1 MTRISINGQA
11 VDVGNANITLTYKN
25 NAFVTADKI
34 NSSYSNTITL
44 PRTAR
49 NEAVFGAIV
58 SPATHTTAP
67 YTKHKASV
75 EVDGVVIVSNA
86 VVMISEVTS
95 DAYKVVL
102 MWDSAEAMAKI
113 ASDERTLSELSYDI
127 SDGLTWGDPIQYKIP
142 LADYGFK
149 LDGDFQVPDY
159 ASYHPVM
166 HVQQVLDKIG
176 DHYGVNIFTNN
187 IQDKLRYLR
196 IPIINRKDPI
206 ITTSTVG
213 TWNNIIRFSGAFA
226 KTKQWYATANLR
238 VDLDARKGNASNGV
252 AGLGIYEY
260 ISRGLFAGG
269 EGNYI
274 DTLYVS
280 QQRKIF
286 ELTGDITFPIKYN
299 SRLNA
304 TDLSKVLLVLYAG
317 YVKEDGTHEQ
327 KNILEIEP
335 FDVAQPNE
343 AEGLNGYIR
352 YKFSEEKAEVLP
364 LLSIGTGDYC
374 LLDAQIQFLLDTK
387 NAPHTYGGI
396 EQDVIIEN
404 GYLEIKHYQEYV
416 SNGDVFFAVP
426 NLPSV
431 KVMDFLKG
439 IAAITGSYISVE
451 GDNITFCNYEDL
463 TEAEAQDW
471 SDSIINPMQSMS
483 YKFGDWAKKNTFELK
498 TKGDDKAIVS
508 FAINNQQLKEEYKIS
523 LPFTKG
529 QERGGLLYVQLYDYD
544 TTENVYTF
552 NGGGDECYMAV
563 ANSDGSRLVSSMPL
577 TDIVDNNEALRGV
590 LDNIKVVKAVIKAN
604 AITLKKMDM
613 NKPVYIRQLG
623 GYFAVVEVRTRS
635 NGTADVEL
643 IKI

>member
-1 MTRISINGQA
+1 MTKIRINGQA

-49 NEAVFGAIV
+49 NEAVFGAII

-75 EVDGVVIVSNA
+75 EIDGVVIVNNA
-86 VVMISEVTS
+86 VVMISEVTA

-102 MWDSAEAMAKI
+102 MWDSAEAMARI
-113 ASDERTLSELSYDI
+113 ASDERTLSELSYSI
-127 SDGLTWGDPIQYKIP
+127 SDALTWGEQILYDVP
-142 LADYGFK
+142 LADYGFE
-149 LDGDFQVPDY
+149 LDQNSQVPNY

-166 HVQQVLDKIG
+166 NVQQVLNKIG
-176 DHYGVNIFTNN
+176 YHYGVNILTDN
-187 IQDKLRYLR
+187 INDKMRYLR
-196 IPIINRKDPI
+196 IPIINRKDPV
-206 ITTSTVG
+206 ITTSEVG
-213 TWNNIIRFSGAFA
+213 TWNNVVRFSGTFA
-226 KTKQWYATANLR
+226 KPKQWYVSSNLR

-252 AGLGIYEY
+252 AGLGLYEY

-269 EGNYI
+269 EDNFI

-280 QQRKIF
+280 QQRKIL
-286 ELTGDITFPIKYN
+286 ELAGDITFPIKYN

-304 TDLSKVLLVLYAG
+304 TDLSKVLLVVYAG
-317 YVKEDGTHEQ
+317 YTKEGGAHEQ

-335 FDVAQPNE
+335 FDVAAPSE

-352 YKFSEEKAEVLP
+352 YKFSGEKTEVLP
-364 LLSIGTGDYC
+364 LLSMGTGDYG
-374 LLDAQIQFLLDTK
+374 LLNAQMQLLLDTK
-387 NAPHTYGGI
+387 NAPHTYGSI
-396 EQDVIIEN
+396 EQDVIIEE
-404 GYLEIKHYQEYV
+404 GFLEIKHYQEYV
-416 SNGDVFFAVP
+416 NKGDVFFVTP

-439 IAAITGSYISVE
+439 VAAITGSYISVE
-451 GDNITFCNYEDL
+451 GDNITYCNYEDL
-463 TEAEAQDW
+463 TEAEAQQW
-471 SDSIINPMQSMS
+471 SDIIIDPMQSMS
-483 YKFGDWAKKNTFELK
+483 YKFGDWAKKNTFEMK
-498 TKGDDKAIVS
+498 AKGDDKALVS
-508 FAINNQQLKEEYKIS
+508 FELANAQLKEEYKIS

-529 QERGGLLYVQLYDYD
+529 QERGGLFYVQLYDYD
-544 TTENVYTF
+544 TTNNVYTF
-552 NGGGDECYMAV
+552 NGGGDECYIAV
-563 ANSDGSRLVSSMPL
+563 ANYDDSRLVSSMPL
-577 TDIVDNNEALRGV
+577 TDIVNNYGAIRGV
-590 LDNIKVVKAVIKAN
+590 LDKIKVVKAVIKAN
-604 AITLKKMDM
+604 AVTLKKVNM

-623 GYFAVVEVRTRS
+623 GRFAIVEVRTRS